1 MIKYKNEYYIIND
14 ISIDDS
20 DRTVVT
26 ISATHECSELNNK
39 QNGKFEEIAKTVGE
53 LVSLVLED
61 TDWFFG
67 GTDIPD
73 SKKRYLLSENESV
86 FTNLV
91 TIAEVF
97 NARLDF
103 NTNSDGRKSV
113 SVYQNSIKNGRYIT
127 KGKDLKNVN
136 ISYNTDEM
144 VTRLTPF
151 GAVDDAIN
159 QPVDIM
165 DVNPT
170 HKSYVDNFNYYLNQG
185 YTMED
190 INKYPTKFIKE
201 KTIDNTDCRTSQQLY
216 DWAIEELERISVP
229 KVNCSVDIA
238 DISVLEE
245 FMLEPYSLGET
256 VTIFDTDIDLE
267 IEADINSFQENLDNP
282 FDSTISISNIKEKNS
297 VLKKMV
303 DSANVVDKVV
313 DSNNQIKGTYIAE
326 ATIDTA
332 HIKELNAKVIVAES
346 IYGDKIHANTIT
358 GKHISSGSITA
369 EDAIFAQ
376 GAIGSADISDLSAN
390 KLTAGVINTAEIKI
404 VGTDNVIEIE
414 NGQILVNDTSNLALP
429 YNRLIMGKYKLN
441 PEDEEWKYGFVV
453 RGADGKTVLLDENG
467 VTNAGITDGA
477 VDNNKISVDA
487 NIDGSKLN
495 IQTTIKAL
503 NNYTGSEKLN
513 GVLIEIDGMSLS
525 TKFYEMDNLLTEH
538 GELLDKHTSE
548 IQQNA
553 TNIKLSVTQK
563 TYYEDK
569 QQLESDLKNVQDS
582 IANMQI
588 GGNNLFI
595 GTKDWGSKVW
605 ENVDIDEEVYQA
617 CKVAKVKGVDPNCIA
632 TNLNKHN
639 FKFNEGQTY
648 TISMC
653 AKGKIEGLNL
663 SISISQAKSAYEP
676 QVVTTDWALYT
687 WTFDSLTEDLTRFLI
702 QSSNATDTNY
712 ISVCRLKVELGNK
725 ATDWCPSF
733 DDSSLAIEDV
743 KQQLN
748 DIKADNKLT
757 PNEKQDLLREITA
770 YKAEKFTIDLQCSL
784 YPEVSVEQSN
794 FNIAYNE
801 LIDYIDPLLD
811 ISNMNKTTEID
822 AESFTNYFNNYFDTK
837 TALLSKLAKVSKD
850 KVDEAQNTA
859 DTAKENASQA
869 QGEIDKLN
877 NINELTPSKKQE
889 LNKEWINIKN
899 SYNANLALANVY
911 SDITTEKNNYTIAY
925 DALNSLLPPLL
936 TNLTTTQTIDGV
948 NLTNKL
954 TDFYNK
960 QNILLKKI
968 NEVSKSIAED
978 AQYKVENLNIGER
991 NLVLNSNFARGIE
1004 NWLTSLEPKI
1014 KEENGLKYVSI
1025 GYSWECKQKI
1035 RLEKGQTYTLSL
1047 LIRNTVEDNSLFRL
1061 AIQGQDQNQ
1070 DVYIGDLKNSW
1081 ERRSVT
1087 FIFDKDTN
1095 DKNLYFLKQS
1105 NNKSNNIEFT
1115 EIKLIKGDVTANDWS
1130 PAPEDTQTILDD
1142 IFADNMITP
1151 NEKQSLSREWEEIKS
1166 EYIKNKDVATQLKIV
1181 TELTD
1186 YTTKY
1191 NDLKSYMDII
1201 LKDMSLTT
1209 SINPQEFDAAY
1220 NNYTNAKVVL
1230 LSKISTET
1238 KKLADNAQNTAD
1250 TANKTANENAGAL
1263 NNMTRDDKLTPVE
1276 KLQVDNIMQ
1285 QIIKEKSSIVT
1296 QAQVFAI
1303 STTDYVNKY
1312 NVLYN
1317 YIYGTNGLLANINI
1331 TSDIIRTDFQGY
1343 FNNYYISR
1351 QNVLNIIT
1359 QKSKEASDKALE
1371 DSKKYTDSNVEV
1383 ITKKFTD
1390 LGARVEVTENAI
1402 NDKVW
1407 ETDIEETTTIIKD
1420 YVDNT
1425 VDNMEIGG
1433 RNLWLNSSFN
1443 QGLDSYSLTP
1453 SAGTITL
1460 DDKKFNGNN
1469 VVVFDRVG
1477 TVFGDRRCYITT
1489 KQSPTIS
1496 SFKKGD
1502 EFILTAWVYIERQ
1515 LDGVDISNIMIRGT
1529 SGDNPRIDI
1538 PTTAD
1543 VVGKWIKLT
1552 SNVFKAGADGTFSN
1566 CYVLLGGNGKLKVS
1580 QIQLEKGN
1588 KATDWTPAPED
1599 VQDNIDNIQIGG
1611 RNLLVNSEDLFL
1623 IGSDHVNTSKREKG
1637 KVTVLTSGAFNA
1649 YTFVHSK
1656 VTTNA
1661 YLSKTVKELSVIDK
1675 YLTVSVDIKTTN
1687 LTVDGVR
1694 FKFDVREAVSGQS
1707 RDEAIINITPNRNGE
1722 WVRYSATLKV
1732 TSIDRGK
1739 SLINLYNFPTTLD
1752 LTGVIIEYRNC
1763 MIEEGN
1769 KASAYS
1775 KAPEDVENNLN
1786 DLEDTMN
1793 GAFKDGILSDAEKK
1807 AIKQSKQTIYGD
1819 MTEANNTYT
1828 TLNNNINLINPQ
1840 KQNLTNAKAVFNNAW
1855 TSLNSFIDNALNSD
1869 MVTPSII
1876 ASIDSAFN
1884 TYRNSLGEF
1893 NAKIQEAIDSINS
1906 KKIDDIQVGGRN
1918 LLLNSKGD
1926 FVLTPRNDG
1935 TDNDNYNFYVFY
1947 ADMILGETYTISA
1960 DIEITHGSFDYV
1972 TILPYEEG
1980 TKYNAQIPI
1989 NKRVSHTFT
1998 KQSEKTNRIL
2008 IYAGVAGKTHGNGII
2023 IRNVKVEKGNK
2034 ATDWTPAPE
2043 DVEANINNLE
2053 DTMNGAFKDGLLS
2066 ESEKK
2071 AIKQSLN
2078 IIKGDMTEADK
2089 IYETLN
2095 NNSNLVGTPKTNL
2108 YQEKMSYNNAYVSL
2122 VSFINTALS
2131 SSIVTEEMNKSI
2143 DSAFDT
2149 YRTSLGL
2156 FNQRVQEAIDS
2167 INSQKVDKIEIG
2179 GRNLILDSYDA
2190 ILTANNQ
2197 KTKLLTTCDDILNV
2211 INSSIGKP
2219 FIFSVDV
2226 ELNNCTGSVSSGNQR
2241 IGAEVA
2247 LKHEDNTYSYIGCWT
2262 KPDVGDSIEKKR
2274 IYGNPIIIRKKV
2286 TSVIGAGLYIQ
2297 LTCTNSTI
2305 SKPKLEIGNKATDWT
2320 PAPEDIENN
2329 LNDLENT
2336 MNGAFKD
2343 GVLSDAEKKAIKQSL
2358 NIIEG
2363 DAEEVQKQY
2372 DIVYNN
2378 ANLIGT
2384 PKTNLIN
2391 AKTSYNSAYNSLVSF
2406 INTALNAT
2414 IVTDN
2419 QVNSIQSAFGTYR
2432 TTLGTFQQRLQEAID
2447 SINSKKVDDLQIGGR
2462 NLLLD
2467 SGEEITTKSTDY
2479 LINRYETSGIKPS
2492 TKYTLVIK
2500 GKVAQGKKFGVWLN
2514 GASSNVGYINA
2525 ETESTIGV
2533 LQFTSPSTLTN
2544 QLVSL
2549 YNYPSNVEGV
2559 ATIEWVTMYEG
2570 YIKPS
2575 LDWTPAPEDAEK
2587 NLTDLEDTM
2596 NGAFKDNVLSESEK
2610 KSIRQ
2615 SLQIIK
2621 GDLAQADNIYTTLNN
2636 NPNLTGTPKTSL
2648 TNSKV
2653 SYNSAYNSLV
2663 SFINTALGASIVTDE
2678 MLASINSAF
2687 DTYRITLGTF
2697 NSKVQE
2703 AIDFINSK
2711 KVDDINIGGRN
2722 LLKPIARKGGSNTS
2736 VIENGIKIDL
2746 STSVDTYFYLDL
2758 YNKVTLGDI
2767 LTLSFDV
2774 SGLDG
2779 TLIMGITNQN
2789 KNHLSLT
2796 NGRVYKTFVAD
2807 WNFDAISM
2815 DDIKRETTSG
2825 DIRLTNFKLEKG
2837 NKATDY
2843 TPAPEDVEDFAKEEA
2858 KKVET
2863 KVTEK
2868 VTEVTKTVDGIK
2880 EEIKSTTNK
2889 ITTITKD
2896 LVTVET
2902 LAKAMSNGKSLKT
2915 DPVFR
2920 KGMNGVS
2927 LYNNA
2932 ANGNVSL
2939 TRITRPSDCPTT
2951 STHCL
2956 QYKCIGTASPNLG
2969 GFVVGVN
2976 GRANAKFV
2984 IRVIAKMPVGYTINT
2999 ASNSMGTGYTD
3010 KIITD
3015 NTGTGNYQE
3024 YIRLIQC
3031 GSTGTFS
3038 GGGHFYIS
3046 GATPTSANP
3055 LYVNIAS
3062 VELYDITDSDER
3074 LNELTT
3080 SLSENTQKIAEV
3092 DKKADS
3098 ISNRVKTTEEN
3109 ISSVNNNVTAQEK
3122 RLQTAETKLT
3132 DSNFAVQIQRNQNK
3146 VYRFRYIRDY
3156 ISGSTVNTSNHWIE
3170 IQAINN
3176 LGVNIAKG
3184 KTVSGSGVSN
3194 AAFVTDGNTTGSYA
3208 SGGSTTYVQIDLG
3221 AIYEDIDCLKIW
3233 HYYSDSRTYHNSKTQ
3248 ISTDGTN
3255 WITVFDSSV
3264 SGEYKETEYGHTIKL
3279 NDTGQHNSMMDFSE
3293 NGLRVSHSNANLD
3306 TIMDAEGFYI
3316 VPEGLSKEHSIASFA
3331 GNSSYQSQLN
3341 VSSLSANESISLND
3355 SILYSSMSGDVT
3367 MFVAPTGKDIESEG
3381 NQLYG
3386 YDINYPFK
3394 SLDYAINKIPKNIP
3408 QGLNITL
3415 VITGEY
3421 AETLWLSNFMVGGSF
3436 IIALNNTCHLDG
3448 GINAYGCYGNIRFH
3462 NYTTSSTQQNLA
3474 YIHHV
3479 YCQHCQLRFEGNDTN
3494 YLKFGASWASENAI
3508 GRAVNAY
3515 HSEILFDRCDF
3526 GNSIRYA
3533 WWGTRSVLWH
3543 MLCCGNTESCFIG
3556 EYGCR
3561 IICIDNGSSS
3571 SFPVSTNWKHRILR
3585 YGSTETMDFSSITQ
3599 FPSKW
3604 QPSTSTPPPTP
3615 TVKTYTTTWTVTS
3628 VETYVPVLGTY
3639 EAGKCRQGWYASNR
3653 GNYFGMANFNVSSIK
3668 STLSGATIT
3677 ASSVTVTR
3685 ENSSHGYNSAQ
3696 TIYVVGKS
3704 GRTRKSAYASKS
3716 GFNRGT
3722 TQTISCGVTLG
3733 NNLRDGV
3740 VDGIGFYAPNANT
3753 QYEDYVVIAPT
3764 TIKITIT
3771 YQK

>member
-1 MIKYKNEYYIIND
+1 MNTLNLLNREPVEYIVCDMRKQELTVLNGRSEYKPYNNTLERTINQASKLQFNISIKSGVLQYLTNDNLIKYKSEYYIIND

-26 ISATHECSELNNK
+26 ITATHECSELNNK
-39 QNGKFEEIAKTVGE
+39 QNGKFEEIAKTVQQ
-53 LVSLVLED
+53 LVSLVLVD
-61 TDWFFG
+61 TDWVFG

-73 SKKRYLLSENESV
+73 SKKRYLLTENESV

-103 NTNSDGRKSV
+103 NISPSGVKSV

-127 KGKDLKNVN
+127 KGKDLKNVS
-136 ISYNTDEM
+136 ISYNTDDM

-151 GAVDDAIN
+151 GAVDDTIN

-170 HKSYVDNFNYYLNQG
+170 HKSYIDNFKYYLNQG

-216 DWAIEELERISVP
+216 DWATEELERISIP
-229 KVNCSVDIA
+229 KVNCSVGVA

-267 IEADINSFQENLDNP
+267 VEADINSIQENLDNP

-332 HIKELNAKVIVAES
+332 HIRELNAKVIVAES
-346 IYGDKIHANTIT
+346 IYGDKIHANTIS
-358 GKHISSGSITA
+358 GKHIISGSITA
-369 EDAIFAQ
+369 EDAVFSQ
-376 GAIGSADISDLSAN
+376 GAIGNADISDLSAN
-390 KLTAGVINTAEIKI
+390 KLTAGIINTGEIKI

-477 VDNNKISVDA
+477 IDNNKISVDA

-503 NNYTGSEKLN
+503 NNYTGSEKLS
-513 GVLIEIDGMSLS
+513 GVIIEIDGKSLS
-525 TKFYEMDNLLTEH
+525 SKFYEMDNLITAH
-538 GELLDKHTSE
+538 GELLDKHTSA

-553 TNIKLSVTQK
+553 NNIKLSVTQQ
-563 TYYEDK
+563 TYYKDK

-582 IANMQI
+582 IANIQI

-595 GTKDWGSKVW
+595 GTKDWSSKVW
-605 ENVDIDEEVYQA
+605 ENVDIDEEIYQG
-617 CKVAKVKGVDPNCIA
+617 CKVGKVKGMSPNCIT

-639 FKFNEGQTY
+639 FKFTSGQTY
-648 TISMC
+648 TVSMC
-653 AKGKIEGLNL
+653 AKGKIEGLKL
-663 SISISQAKSAYEP
+663 SISISQARSAYEP

-687 WTFDSLTEDLTRFLI
+687 WTFDSLTEDLINFLI
-702 QSSNATDTNY
+702 QSENATDTNY

-794 FNIAYNE
+794 FNVAYNS

-811 ISNMNKTTEID
+811 VSNINETTEIN
-822 AESFTNYFNNYFDTK
+822 AETFTNYFNQYFETK
-837 TALLSKLAKVSKD
+837 TTLLSKLSKVSKD
-850 KVDEAQNTA
+850 KVDNAQNTA
-859 DTAKENASQA
+859 ETAQENAAQA
-869 QGEIDKLN
+869 QKDIDKLN

-899 SYNANLALANVY
+899 SYTSNMALANIY
-911 SDITTEKNNYTIAY
+911 SDITTDKDNYSKAY
-925 DALNSLLPPLL
+925 SALNSLLPSLL
-936 TNLTTTQTIDGV
+936 SNLTTTETIDGV

-954 TDFYNK
+954 TDFYDK

-968 NEVSKSIAED
+968 NEVSKSIAD
-978 AQYKVENLNIGER
+978 NAKNNVENLQIGGR
-991 NLVLNSNFARGIE
+991 NLILNSAKTKAIGQTLAAKSFTYIE
-1004 NWLTSLEPKI
+1004 DIVDTINSLVGKTVVLSVDVELDNYI
-1014 KEENGLKYVSI
+1014 KPLENGNCRAGAEVSLVYVNGTYGYVPCWVKPHSGDSFSKKRIVSI
-1025 GYSWECKQKI
+1025 PFVVREKVEKVSGGVYVQLKADWCVVSNPK
-1035 RLEKGQTYTLSL
+1035 LE
-1047 LIRNTVEDNSLFRL
+1047 
-1061 AIQGQDQNQ
+1061 
-1070 DVYIGDLKNSW
+1070 IG
-1081 ERRSVT
+1081 
-1087 FIFDKDTN
+1087 
-1095 DKNLYFLKQS
+1095 
-1105 NNKSNNIEFT
+1105 NKAT
-1115 EIKLIKGDVTANDWS
+1115 DWT
-1130 PAPEDTQTILDD
+1130 PAPEDTQSILDD

-1181 TELTD
+1181 TELTS
-1186 YTTKY
+1186 YTEKY
-1191 NDLKSYMDII
+1191 NNLKTHMDTILSDLN
-1201 LKDMSLTT
+1201 LTT
-1209 SINPQEFDAAY
+1209 SINPQEFNTAY
-1220 NNYTNAKVVL
+1220 NNYINSKVVL

-1238 KKLADNAQNTAD
+1238 KKLADNAQNTAN
-1250 TANKTANENAGAL
+1250 TANQTANENAGAL
-1263 NNMTRDDKLTPVE
+1263 NNMTRDDKITPVE

-1285 QIIKEKSSIVT
+1285 QIIKEKTSIVT
-1296 QAQVFAI
+1296 QAQVFNI
-1303 STTDYVNKY
+1303 STTDYISKY
-1312 NVLYN
+1312 NALYA
-1317 YIYGTNGLLANINI
+1317 YMYGADGLLVSKNV
-1331 TSDIIRTDFQGY
+1331 TSDIIRSDFQGY

-1351 QNVLNIIT
+1351 QAVLNTVT

-1371 DSKKYTDSNVEV
+1371 DSKKYTDSNVEI
-1383 ITKKFTD
+1383 ITQKFSD

-1402 NDKVW
+1402 SDKVW
-1407 ETDIEETTTIIKD
+1407 KTDITTETTKVIEKI
-1420 YVDNT
+1420 
-1425 VDNMEIGG
+1425 DNMKIGV
-1433 RNLWLNSSFN
+1433 RNLL
-1443 QGLDSYSLTP
+1443 LDSGKSVITSEYLIKRYDASLIKPNTKY
-1453 SAGTITL
+1453 TL
-1460 DDKKFNGNN
+1460 VLRGKISEGKKFGVWFNGLVT
-1469 VVVFDRVG
+1469 VVSYVETGVNSNTKVVQF
-1477 TVFGDRRCYITT
+1477 TSPSQITH
-1489 KQSPTIS
+1489 
-1496 SFKKGD
+1496 
-1502 EFILTAWVYIERQ
+1502 Q
-1515 LDGVDISNIMIRGT
+1515 LVSLYNYPSNI
-1529 SGDNPRIDI
+1529 SGEATVEWVTMYEGHIKPPLD
-1538 PTTAD
+1538 
-1543 VVGKWIKLT
+1543 WI
-1552 SNVFKAGADGTFSN
+1552 
-1566 CYVLLGGNGKLKVS
+1566 
-1580 QIQLEKGN
+1580 
-1588 KATDWTPAPED
+1588 PAPED
-1599 VQDNIDNIQIGG
+1599 TQVSIDNIQLGG
-1611 RNLLVNSEDLFL
+1611 RNLLVNNEDLL
-1623 IGSDHVNTSKREKG
+1623 LSGSDYVNTSKREKG
-1637 KVTVLTSGAFNA
+1637 KVTVLTSGLFNA

-1656 VTTNA
+1656 VTNNS
-1661 YLSKTVKELSVIDK
+1661 YLSKPVKELSVVDK
-1675 YLTVSVDIKTTN
+1675 YLTFSADIKTTN

-1739 SLINLYNFPTTLD
+1739 SLINLYSSSASLD
-1752 LTGVIIEYRNC
+1752 LTGCIIEYRNV

-1775 KAPEDVENNLN
+1775 KAPEDIEN
-1786 DLEDTMN
+1786 
-1793 GAFKDGILSDAEKK
+1793 
-1807 AIKQSKQTIYGD
+1807 
-1819 MTEANNTYT
+1819 
-1828 TLNNNINLINPQ
+1828 
-1840 KQNLTNAKAVFNNAW
+1840 
-1855 TSLNSFIDNALNSD
+1855 
-1869 MVTPSII
+1869 
-1876 ASIDSAFN
+1876 
-1884 TYRNSLGEF
+1884 
-1893 NAKIQEAIDSINS
+1893 
-1906 KKIDDIQVGGRN
+1906 
-1918 LLLNSKGD
+1918 
-1926 FVLTPRNDG
+1926 
-1935 TDNDNYNFYVFY
+1935 
-1947 ADMILGETYTISA
+1947 
-1960 DIEITHGSFDYV
+1960 
-1972 TILPYEEG
+1972 
-1980 TKYNAQIPI
+1980 
-1989 NKRVSHTFT
+1989 
-1998 KQSEKTNRIL
+1998 
-2008 IYAGVAGKTHGNGII
+2008 
-2023 IRNVKVEKGNK
+2023 
-2034 ATDWTPAPE
+2034 
-2043 DVEANINNLE
+2043 NINNLE
-2053 DTMNGAFKDGLLS
+2053 STMNGSFKDGLLS

-2071 AIKQSLN
+2071 AISQSLQ
-2078 IIKGDMTEADK
+2078 IIKGDLSGADNT
-2089 IYETLN
+2089 YLSLN
-2095 NNSNLVGTPKTNL
+2095 NNVNLVGTPKTNL
-2108 YQEKMSYNNAYVSL
+2108 TNA
-2122 VSFINTALS
+2122 
-2131 SSIVTEEMNKSI
+2131 
-2143 DSAFDT
+2143 
-2149 YRTSLGL
+2149 
-2156 FNQRVQEAIDS
+2156 
-2167 INSQKVDKIEIG
+2167 
-2179 GRNLILDSYDA
+2179 
-2190 ILTANNQ
+2190 
-2197 KTKLLTTCDDILNV
+2197 
-2211 INSSIGKP
+2211 
-2219 FIFSVDV
+2219 
-2226 ELNNCTGSVSSGNQR
+2226 
-2241 IGAEVA
+2241 
-2247 LKHEDNTYSYIGCWT
+2247 
-2262 KPDVGDSIEKKR
+2262 
-2274 IYGNPIIIRKKV
+2274 
-2286 TSVIGAGLYIQ
+2286 
-2297 LTCTNSTI
+2297 
-2305 SKPKLEIGNKATDWT
+2305 
-2320 PAPEDIENN
+2320 
-2329 LNDLENT
+2329 
-2336 MNGAFKD
+2336 
-2343 GVLSDAEKKAIKQSL
+2343 
-2358 NIIEG
+2358 
-2363 DAEEVQKQY
+2363 
-2372 DIVYNN
+2372 
-2378 ANLIGT
+2378 
-2384 PKTNLIN
+2384 
-2391 AKTSYNSAYNSLVSF
+2391 
-2406 INTALNAT
+2406 
-2414 IVTDN
+2414 
-2419 QVNSIQSAFGTYR
+2419 
-2432 TTLGTFQQRLQEAID
+2432 
-2447 SINSKKVDDLQIGGR
+2447 
-2462 NLLLD
+2462 
-2467 SGEEITTKSTDY
+2467 
-2479 LINRYETSGIKPS
+2479 
-2492 TKYTLVIK
+2492 
-2500 GKVAQGKKFGVWLN
+2500 
-2514 GASSNVGYINA
+2514 
-2525 ETESTIGV
+2525 
-2533 LQFTSPSTLTN
+2533 
-2544 QLVSL
+2544 
-2549 YNYPSNVEGV
+2549 
-2559 ATIEWVTMYEG
+2559 
-2570 YIKPS
+2570 
-2575 LDWTPAPEDAEK
+2575 
-2587 NLTDLEDTM
+2587 
-2596 NGAFKDNVLSESEK
+2596 
-2610 KSIRQ
+2610 
-2615 SLQIIK
+2615 
-2621 GDLAQADNIYTTLNN
+2621 
-2636 NPNLTGTPKTSL
+2636 
-2648 TNSKV
+2648 KV

-2663 SFINTALGASIVTDE
+2663 SFINTALSASIVTDS
-2678 MLASINSAF
+2678 MKSSIDSAF
-2687 DTYRITLGTF
+2687 NTYRTALGGF
-2697 NSKVQE
+2697 NTRVQE
-2703 AIDFINSK
+2703 AIDSINSK
-2711 KVDDINIGGRN
+2711 KVDDIEVGGRN
-2722 LLKPIARKGGSNTS
+2722 LLRNTS
-2736 VIENGIKIDL
+2736 KDYKIAPVGQYNAAIIPRRHCSEFGLKAGDTITFGVDL
-2746 STSVDTYFYLDL
+2746 KSTSDKPLRARIDFYS
-2758 YNKVTLGDI
+2758 NATGEE
-2767 LTLSFDV
+2767 
-2774 SGLDG
+2774 G
-2779 TLIMGITNQN
+2779 
-2789 KNHLSLT
+2789 
-2796 NGRVYKTFVAD
+2796 KTA
-2807 WNFDAISM
+2807 NYSPTAISSRGEGRSCVTATIPSGKEYIFLLISNM
-2815 DDIKRETTSG
+2815 NSSITTS
-2825 DIRLTNFKLEKG
+2825 TNEQYKCAMLEKG
-2837 NKATDY
+2837 NKPSAWS
-2843 TPAPEDVEDFAKEEA
+2843 PAPEDIKDFATEEA
-2858 KKVET
+2858 QKVET

-2868 VTEVTKTVDGIK
+2868 VTEVTKTIDGIK

-2902 LAKAMSNGKSLKT
+2902 LARAMSNGKPLRT
-2915 DPVFR
+2915 DPTFR
-2920 KGMNGVS
+2920 KGTNGVT
-2927 LYNNA
+2927 LYNST

-2939 TRITRPSDCPTT
+2939 TRIARPSDCPTT

-2956 QYKCIGTASPNLG
+2956 QYKCIGVAAPSLG
-2969 GFVVGVN
+2969 GFMAIVN

-2984 IRVIAKMPVGYTINT
+2984 IRVIAKIPVGYNLNATGN
-2999 ASNSMGTGYTD
+2999 AMGTGAVD
-3010 KIITD
+3010 RIITD
-3015 NTGTGNYQE
+3015 SVGTGNYQE

-3031 GSTGTFS
+3031 GSS
-3038 GGGHFYIS
+3038 GSFGNSGHFYIS

-3080 SLSENTQKIAEV
+3080 SVSENTEKIAQV
-3092 DKKADS
+3092 DKKADL

-3109 ISSVNNNVTAQEK
+3109 VSTINGNITSHEQ
-3122 RLQTAETKLT
+3122 RLKTAETKLT

-3156 ISGSTVNTSNHWIE
+3156 INGSTVNSANHWAE
-3170 IQAINN
+3170 IQAIDN
-3176 LGVNIAKG
+3176 LGVNVAKG
-3184 KTVSGSGVSN
+3184 KTVGSNDTLTNGTL
-3194 AAFVTDGNTTGSYA
+3194 ATDGILSNGYANCA
-3208 SGGSTTYVQIDLG
+3208 SGLKYIQVDLESV
-3221 AIYEDIDCLKIW
+3221 YENIDCLKIW
-3233 HYYSDSRTYHNSKTQ
+3233 HYYSDGRTYHNTKTQ

-3255 WITVFDSSV
+3255 WTTVFDSSV
-3264 SGEYKETEYGHTIKL
+3264 SGEYKETKYGHTIKL
-3279 NDTGQHNSMMDFSE
+3279 NDIGEHNSMMDFSE

-3316 VPEGLSKEHSIASFA
+3316 VPEGLSKEYSIASFA

-3448 GINAYGCYGNIRFH
+3448 GINAYGCYGNIRFN

-3479 YCQHCQLRFEGNDTN
+3479 YCQHCQLRFEGNNTN

-3508 GRAVNAY
+3508 GKAVNAY

-3543 MLCCGNTESCFIG
+3543 MLCRGNTESCFIG

-3561 IICIDNGSSS
+3561 IICVDTDPNSQNL
-3571 SFPVSTNWKHRILR
+3571 PVSSNYKYKILR
-3585 YGSTETMDFSSITQ
+3585 FGSQAIYDVDKATPFASQ
-3599 FPSKW
+3599 W

-3615 TVKTYTTTWTVTS
+3615 TIKTYTTTWTVTS

-3677 ASSVTVTR
+3677 ASSVTITR

-3696 TIYVVGKS
+3696 TVYVVGKS

-3764 TIKITIT
+3764 TIKITVT